1 VIIEDY
7 VKEGSA
13 REAEYIE
20 RVTHP
25 AIAYRDQPP
34 NKRL

>member
-1 VIIEDY
+1 VTIEDY

-13 REAEYIE
+13 REAEYIK

-25 AIAYRDQPP
+25 VTVYRD
-34 NKRL
+34 

>member
-13 REAEYIE
+13 KEAEYIK
-20 RVTHP
+20 RVTHL
-25 AIAYRDQPP
+25 AMAYRD
-34 NKRL
+34 

>member
-13 REAEYIE
+13 SEAEYME

-25 AIAYRDQPP
+25 ATAYRD
-34 NKRL
+34 

>member
-7 VKEGSA
+7 IKEGSV
-13 REAEYIE
+13 REAEYIK

-25 AIAYRDQPP
+25 VTVYRD
-34 NKRL
+34 